1 MPLALVDRDRSGL
14 QVMALNAAAE
24 NNGLR
29 TGMTLAD
36 ASVLLPELKVAEAD
50 PAADSRLLLALA
62 RACECVSPLVAL
74 DGAHGVL
81 VDITG
86 CAHLFGGEE
95 GLTIQLSR
103 RLKATGVKQRI
114 AIAGTPD
121 AAHAAVRFGRQA
133 IVPMGR
139 DAQAARSLPV
149 AALEQQPEVTTA
161 LIRAGLKTLGDIA
174 DRPVHMLAARFGAG
188 LVTKLRRITGQ
199 EDTRLTP
206 LRPLPECQVTRVFP
220 EPMLEMPAIE
230 AVLADLAQD
239 ICGILAERGQGGRRF
254 EAGFFRSDGDVR
266 RIAIE
271 TAAACRDV
279 PTILRLMRLK
289 LDTLADP
296 LDPGFGFDAFRL
308 GVQRVEPLTEH
319 QVALDGRVDREAD
332 VNALIDRLVVR
343 FGRNQ
348 VQRFVARDSHDPRMS
363 AARVPATS
371 NAPSAPW
378 PKPEPGAPPT
388 RPLTVFTPPQL
399 IEALAEVPDGPP
411 LRFRWRRVLHTV
423 ARAEGPERIAPEW
436 WLDGKATTTRD
447 YYRVEDSL
455 GHRFWI
461 FREGFF
467 DDTDGHPR
475 WFLHGLFA

>member
-1 MPLALVDRDRSGL
+1 MPLALVDRDRGGL
-14 QVMALNAAAE
+14 QIVALNPAAA
-24 NNGLR
+24 NNGLC
-29 TGMTLAD
+29 TGMTLAN
-36 ASVLLPELKVAEAD
+36 ASALLPELMVAEAD
-50 PAADSRLLLALA
+50 PVADGRLLLTLA
-62 RACECVSPLVAL
+62 EACEGVSPLVAL
-74 DGAHGVL
+74 DGTDGVL

-86 CAHLFGGEE
+86 CAHLFGGEG
-95 GLTIQLSR
+95 GLMRQLSR
-103 RLKATGVKQRI
+103 RLRVAGVRPCI

-121 AAHAAVRFGRQA
+121 AAHAAVRFGSQA
-133 IVPMGR
+133 IVPPGSE
-139 DAQAARSLPV
+139 AQAARSLPV
-149 AALEQQPEVTTA
+149 AALEQRADVTTA
-161 LIRAGLKTLGDIA
+161 LVRAGLKTLGDLA
-174 DRPVHMLAARFGAG
+174 DRPAHILVARFGAG
-188 LVTKLRRITGQ
+188 LVTKLHRILGQ

-220 EPMLEMPAIE
+220 EPILEMVAIE
-230 AVLADLAQD
+230 GVLAGLAEEICQMLAQ
-239 ICGILAERGQGGRRF
+239 RGQGGRRF
-254 EAGFFRSDGDVR
+254 EAGFFRSDGAVR
-266 RIAIE
+266 RVAIE
-271 TAAACRDV
+271 TAVACRSV
-279 PTILRLMRLK
+279 STILRLMRLK

-308 GVQRVEPLTEH
+308 SVQRVEPLMEH
-319 QVALDGRVDREAD
+319 QVALGGRPERESD

-343 FGRNQ
+343 FGPHQ

-378 PKPEPGAPPT
+378 PEPEPGNPPT
-388 RPLTVFTPPQL
+388 RPLTVFTPPHL

-411 LRFRWRRVLHTV
+411 LRFRWRRVLYTV

-436 WLDGKATTTRD
+436 WLAGNDTPTRD
-447 YYRVEDSL
+447 YYRIEDSL

-467 DDTDGHPR
+467 EDPNYRPR